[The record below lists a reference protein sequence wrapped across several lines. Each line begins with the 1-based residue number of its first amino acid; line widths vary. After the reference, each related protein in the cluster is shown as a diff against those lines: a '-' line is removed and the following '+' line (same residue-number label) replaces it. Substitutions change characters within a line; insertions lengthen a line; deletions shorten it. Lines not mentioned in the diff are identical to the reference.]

1 MRHVHGRNPTP
12 YTERMTIRAPRRER
26 AATYKTAADLAF
38 KTEGGSEW
46 CLVQLI
52 RNIGDSAL
60 AGDLDAAKWLAEKLT
75 KAAEIVDAAR
85 FQLPDGSTAQRL
97 EAIVMAVSRG
107 DLPVAAGKALAELL
121 EKYTDQGELLVAQQ
135 TLERVQ
141 KQLGAG
147 K

>member
-1 MRHVHGRNPTP
+1 
-12 YTERMTIRAPRRER
+12 MTIRAPRRER

-75 KAAEIVDAAR
+75 KAAEMWTLR
-85 FQLPDGSTAQRL
+85 GSSCR
-97 EAIVMAVSRG
+97 MDRRRSGSR
-107 DLPVAAGKALAELL
+107 
-121 EKYTDQGELLVAQQ
+121 
-135 TLERVQ
+135 R
-141 KQLGAG
+141 
-147 K
+147 